1 MVSQKVCPPPRHTL
15 AVISV
20 DHVAVLCRRA
30 AGHLKDSVCLCCL
43 SQQASSDGRYLWTQL
58 SSVDNMYESS
68 TEASVPM
75 STFRSEL
82 HLLFFS
88 PSRRVVTF
96 AWVPV
101 PPRFGSVRFAA
112 TFFESSRSA
121 AFAPRVGVFVSRVGG
136 ECAAKFC
143 KRWRWSP
150 VRRSAFRFPEVQ
162 NWLEHAELSG
172 SWTPLWGRLVVFF
185 FFASNHVH
193 FWLFLSKM
201 SVFFSEA
208 KRSLWFVAAC
218 AFDSQLSTVI
228 RVVNQVYEG
237 LQFN

>member
-43 SQQASSDGRYLWTQL
+43 SQQASSDRRYLWTQL

-101 PPRFGSVRFAA
+101 PPPLWFCSFCSDLFWKQQICGFCAA
-112 TFFESSRSA
+112 RGRLCVARWGWMCCKVLQKMTMKPGASFCFQIPRGTELTWTRWTFRLLNASLRK
-121 AFAPRVGVFVSRVGG
+121 VGG
-136 ECAAKFC
+136 
-143 KRWRWSP
+143 
-150 VRRSAFRFPEVQ
+150 
-162 NWLEHAELSG
+162 
-172 SWTPLWGRLVVFF
+172 VFF
-185 FFASNHVH
+185 FCF
-193 FWLFLSKM
+193 
-201 SVFFSEA
+201 
-208 KRSLWFVAAC
+208 
-218 AFDSQLSTVI
+218 
-228 RVVNQVYEG
+228 
-237 LQFN
+237 